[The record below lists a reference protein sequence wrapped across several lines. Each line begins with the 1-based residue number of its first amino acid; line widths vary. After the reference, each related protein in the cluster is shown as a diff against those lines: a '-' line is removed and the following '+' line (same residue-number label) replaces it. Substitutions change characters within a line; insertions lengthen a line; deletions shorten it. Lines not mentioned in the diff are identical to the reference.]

1 MRNPPERIAV
11 PDSAHEVT
19 EHIKM
24 LLKAA
29 GVGHQL
35 PTPKSQI
42 LDCAQLV
49 EAGELNLEEYKQ
61 TLSDKAHVFFRAIS
75 KILGLLDFNQHIV
88 YVNPG
93 VPASR
98 KNFVTYHEVSHR
110 VLPWQRQT
118 YAEDDEFT
126 LDPRCVAKFEAEAN
140 FGAAE
145 ILFQCE
151 RFQKEIHDFPLHLD
165 VALRFAEKYDASYHA
180 TLRRYAERNHRP
192 CLLLVLKRT
201 SRVFENG
208 HHSYFVIYTIPSL
221 PFTRRFGDPFDGVAF
236 LEPDNRIAQIIDT
249 EGQGEVNLNDTNGF
263 FRTCSVEVFDNKHNV
278 FVLLYARGLSLF
290 RRTIIRRVEA
300 RLPPASRTIIE
311 PFSQ

>member
-110 VLPWQRQT
+110 VLPWHSVR
-118 YAEDDEFT
+118 EISERDSR
-126 LDPRCVAKFEAEAN
+126 LPVASGCRSSLRGKVRRLISRHPEEV
-140 FGAAE
+140 
-145 ILFQCE
+145 
-151 RFQKEIHDFPLHLD
+151 RRKESPP
-165 VALRFAEKYDASYHA
+165 VFA
-180 TLRRYAERNHRP
+180 
-192 CLLLVLKRT
+192 
-201 SRVFENG
+201 
-208 HHSYFVIYTIPSL
+208 
-221 PFTRRFGDPFDGVAF
+221 
-236 LEPDNRIAQIIDT
+236 
-249 EGQGEVNLNDTNGF
+249 
-263 FRTCSVEVFDNKHNV
+263 TCSKEDES
-278 FVLLYARGLSLF
+278 SL
-290 RRTIIRRVEA
+290 
-300 RLPPASRTIIE
+300 
-311 PFSQ
+311 